1 MLTQSTGLVSQT
13 TATLQRFSHH
23 SSSCAQS
30 MTSQLTHGD
39 GSHSSVSRSQRQDRP
54 GAHPAFHVEL
64 RPPLH
69 GSRNRMVTDSQ
80 TYISKGPE
88 RPSSSPPPHSWTI
101 AWSRTVRRTSQRAR
115 ASLILP
121 PPHSWTIAW
130 SRTVR
135 RTSQRARASLLLL
148 PPLIHGPCAHAAFP
162 GCPSSYVPAT
172 VSPLITPQAYR

>member
-80 TYISKGPE
+80 THISKGQSVPHPPP
-88 RPSSSPPPHSWTI
+88 PSFMDHRMVTDSQTHISKGQSVPPPPPTPHSWTMCPCRLPRLPQQLC
-101 AWSRTVRRTSQRAR
+101 SGHCL
-115 ASLILP
+115 ASDHP
-121 PPHSWTIAW
+121 P
-130 SRTVR
+130 
-135 RTSQRARASLLLL
+135 SL
-148 PPLIHGPCAHAAFP
+148 
-162 GCPSSYVPAT
+162 
-172 VSPLITPQAYR
+172 

>member
-1 MLTQSTGLVSQT
+1 MSLTELTHSFNYMLTQSTGLVSQT

-115 ASLILP
+115 ASL
-121 PPHSWTIAW
+121 
-130 SRTVR
+130 
-135 RTSQRARASLLLL
+135 LLL